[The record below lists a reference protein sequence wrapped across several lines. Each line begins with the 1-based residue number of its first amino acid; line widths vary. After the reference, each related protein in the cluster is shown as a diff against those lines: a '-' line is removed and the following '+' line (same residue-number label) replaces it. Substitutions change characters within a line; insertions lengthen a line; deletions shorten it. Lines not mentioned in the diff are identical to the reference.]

1 MWLDLFISTPYMA
14 LSLSMKDN
22 IRIEYFGLI
31 FSKVLSVT
39 SLLNFQNSINLKMS
53 ELVIFTSS
61 NDVYRYQID
70 DSKLY
75 IYNAGDTKFPIIFFY
90 NLLRW
95 QILIRIYIFFS
106 WILITTNYVN
116 MCKKCH
122 MWLDLFISTP
132 YMALSLSMKDNIGI
146 EYFVLI
152 SSKVLSV
159 TSLLN
164 FQNSINLKMSELGIF
179 TSSNDVY
186 RYQIDDSKLY
196 I

>member
-1 MWLDLFISTPYMA
+1 MLICVKNCHMWLDLFISTSYMA

-22 IRIEYFGLI
+22 IRIEYFG
-31 FSKVLSVT
+31 
-39 SLLNFQNSINLKMS
+39 
-53 ELVIFTSS
+53 
-61 NDVYRYQID
+61 
-70 DSKLY
+70 
-75 IYNAGDTKFPIIFFY
+75 
-90 NLLRW
+90 
-95 QILIRIYIFFS
+95 
-106 WILITTNYVN
+106 
-116 MCKKCH
+116 
-122 MWLDLFISTP
+122 
-132 YMALSLSMKDNIGI
+132 
-146 EYFVLI
+146 LI

>member
-31 FSKVLSVT
+31 SSKVLSVT

-75 IYNAGDTKFPIIFFY
+75 IYNAGDTKFSIIFFY

-95 QILIRIYIFFS
+95 QIIIANQR
-106 WILITTNYVN
+106 
-116 MCKKCH
+116 H
-122 MWLDLFISTP
+122 
-132 YMALSLSMKDNIGI
+132 
-146 EYFVLI
+146 
-152 SSKVLSV
+152 
-159 TSLLN
+159 
-164 FQNSINLKMSELGIF
+164 
-179 TSSNDVY
+179 
-186 RYQIDDSKLY
+186 
-196 I
+196 